1 MVFHPFPGNVEKS
14 AAYIPSLPENKRP
27 CQKIRSAGSCIF
39 YSMLRYFQRTFRNF
53 PPFSGVGSRSLRNLF
68 AEDEGA
74 GIAARKMEGAGL
86 FVLAAQL
93 LDGAPGCGQLF
104 FAGSALHG
112 KEVSTHLHQRQ
123 AVFCQ
128 HGQSRH
134 RAGRSQIELF
144 TPRLAGSFL
153 GALLGELHTGKA
165 QLAARRISETPTR
178 LPVGSIRVSSNS
190 GLKIFVTMPGK
201 PAPAPTSTIFP
212 ATSGREAKS
221 RLSRKCLSSMPSGS
235 VMAVRLTF
243 WLYSTRIS
251 AKASNWSS
259 WVPVSAMFH
268 VEHFLFQPAFIDHK
282 LILISQKLIA
292 IFKNS
297 MKQTG
302 ILLSLAPVARA
313 SSLAV
318 WLGFFKLVLALVARE
333 MFFFRSNGFALR
345 AGQR

>member
-1 MVFHPFPGNVEKS
+1 
-14 AAYIPSLPENKRP
+14 
-27 CQKIRSAGSCIF
+27 
-39 YSMLRYFQRTFRNF
+39 
-53 PPFSGVGSRSLRNLF
+53 
-68 AEDEGA
+68 
-74 GIAARKMEGAGL
+74 MEGAGL

-144 TPRLAGSFL
+144 TPRLASSFL

-165 QLAARRISETPTR
+165 QLAAGVFQKLHP
-178 LPVGSIRVSSNS
+178 LAGGFHQGQLQL
-190 GLKIFVTMPGK
+190 GLEYLRHD
-201 PAPAPTSTIFP
+201 A
-212 ATSGREAKS
+212 REARACTDIHHLPCHL
-221 RLSRKCLSSMPSGS
+221 RLRGKEQAVKEVLVLDALRVGDGSQVDLLVVLHQNLRKGVQLVELGSGE
-235 VMAVRLTF
+235 RD
-243 WLYSTRIS
+243 
-251 AKASNWSS
+251 
-259 WVPVSAMFH
+259 VPCGT
-268 VEHFLFQPAFIDHK
+268 FLFQSAFINHK

-297 MKQTG
+297 INQKG
-302 ILLSLAPVARA
+302 ILLSLAPVARG
-313 SSLAV
+313 S
-318 WLGFFKLVLALVARE
+318 FFLLVKRL
-333 MFFFRSNGFALR
+333 ALR